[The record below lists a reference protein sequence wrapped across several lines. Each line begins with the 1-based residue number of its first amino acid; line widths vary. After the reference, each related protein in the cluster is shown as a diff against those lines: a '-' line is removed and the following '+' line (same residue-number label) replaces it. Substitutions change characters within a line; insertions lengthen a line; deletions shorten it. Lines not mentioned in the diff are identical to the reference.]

1 MLKINFMDSVYESNR
16 SIVDIQKVLEQ
27 IKTGR
32 WKKQIDEIRYHINNG
47 DTDQAGC
54 IKRNLP
60 AITISATF
68 KEGGR
73 SKEYFDTYTNLLHL
87 DYDYIDNV
95 QELKAKI
102 VDIPNTYAAF
112 ISPSGNGLKVLVKSD
127 NILSAH
133 TFTFNALKKYYDGI
147 VGIDSDSAVKDYLF
161 LLQRGR
167 HLLNF
172 VF

>member
-1 MLKINFMDSVYESNR
+1 LYSQSSSSSLAEIASLAIGKCLIIKSNFMLKINFMDSVYESNR

-47 DTDQAGC
+47 DTEQAGN

-73 SKEYFDTYTNLLHL
+73 TKLDVDTYTNLLHL
-87 DYDYIDNV
+87 DYDYMIM
-95 QELKAKI
+95 
-102 VDIPNTYAAF
+102 Y
-112 ISPSGNGLKVLVKSD
+112 KS
-127 NILSAH
+127 
-133 TFTFNALKKYYDGI
+133 
-147 VGIDSDSAVKDYLF
+147 
-161 LLQRGR
+161 
-167 HLLNF
+167 
-172 VF
+172 